1 MPPGNPPREPA
12 GAGSRTGTA
21 SAVFHLDTTNDWVY
35 LIWKDDSERIPLPQT
50 SQDGKEQTR
59 RKFFLMIQYI
69 LELRQVAATTTYE
82 KQCRK
87 QYTPIDE
94 FFKEHDILPEQ
105 QKHRFALNAE
115 TLFLVRLGQARDAA
129 QARAGELGLKI
140 TRLLVPFPSAWTR
153 LMQQYYAAYFRITWK
168 LDPEFIYESEAI
180 AHLVVSKSMMPGF
193 QGETFR
199 TLIVVDLGAHI
210 LSVSTFH
217 LAIHRTNPATFH
229 LYSEPNYTSVP
240 SGIDLHAKRMDSIIG
255 SYMDD
260 NCDSL
265 SKLEKEKLGK
275 KFTAS
280 YMQHC
285 DAMVKGDAF
294 IMCAASSTIH
304 QIPVSDEKSRSM
316 YNECFSN
323 VFETLRKALNASEAN
338 KRADKTKVVLVG
350 VGFQNMS
357 LRKKV
362 KKQVKSRGF
371 LLHDFKDF
379 CLDIT
384 QPSIVAVG
392 AASAI
397 VNASTVEQFM
407 QGARFVVQGS
417 SGTTTSSATIWSS
430 GSSRTAQVSVLEADE
445 TLIVKCSPVP
455 KTSRASGIDATLFYD
470 FSELKL
476 PRGNYRIRMEPP
488 VPSANGYSITISY
501 TGISS
506 HADDGRETRDGSRD
520 YGIYYDYGSRLCF
533 EDIDKSA
540 SRDKNNQATKDWEEL
555 EKLLYVTDEALEAT
569 VLARTKYRTVAKR
582 RATLPAL

>member
-1 MPPGNPPREPA
+1 
-12 GAGSRTGTA
+12 
-21 SAVFHLDTTNDWVY
+21 
-35 LIWKDDSERIPLPQT
+35 
-50 SQDGKEQTR
+50 
-59 RKFFLMIQYI
+59 MIQYI

-94 FFKEHDILPEQ
+94 FFKEHDVLPEQ

-140 TRLLVPFPSAWTR
+140 TRLLVPFPATWTR
-153 LMQQYYAAYFRITWK
+153 LMQQSYAAYFRITWK

-210 LSVSTFH
+210 L
-217 LAIHRTNPATFH
+217 
-229 LYSEPNYTSVP
+229 
-240 SGIDLHAKRMDSIIG
+240 
-255 SYMDD
+255 
-260 NCDSL
+260 
-265 SKLEKEKLGK
+265 EKLGK

-384 QPSIVAVG
+384 HIVAVG

-476 PRGNYRIRMEPP
+476 PRGNYRIHMEPP

-501 TGISS
+501 KGISS

-540 SRDKNNQATKDWEEL
+540 SREKNNQASKDWEEL
-555 EKLLYVTDEALEAT
+555 EKLLYITDEALEAT
-569 VLARTKYRTVAKR
+569 ILARTKYRTVAKG